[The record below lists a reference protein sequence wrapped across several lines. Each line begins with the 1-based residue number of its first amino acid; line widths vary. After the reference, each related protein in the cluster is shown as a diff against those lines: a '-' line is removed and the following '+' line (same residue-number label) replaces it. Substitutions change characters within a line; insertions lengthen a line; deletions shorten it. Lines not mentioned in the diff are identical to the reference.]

1 MIQRI
6 KITIVRFDSLLS
18 HLQRIDWIKYI
29 YNVFG
34 AIAVRLLKEWIK
46 HRQSIYKSKL
56 RIRFIKYCILNE
68 IVPPHLFGLQRFNIH
83 LHDHT
88 SKTKLDD
95 LKNCFTKRLLKI
107 ELKDAYES
115 MNHSCNQLFHLVRN
129 ITKNLPWKTAQKFF
143 ENQEKRLFSLFLKER
158 QRIDGKLKWLTNR
171 QNNDEKQEHST
182 NKILLVHAKQHITSP
197 RTHYYLSR

>member
-1 MIQRI
+1 MH
-6 KITIVRFDSLLS
+6 
-18 HLQRIDWIKYI
+18 HLQNNSFFKYI

-34 AIAVRLLKEWIK
+34 AIPVRLLKEWIE
-46 HRQSIYKSKL
+46 HRLSIYKSKL

-68 IVPPHLFGLQRFNIH
+68 NVPPHLFGLQRFNIH

-95 LKNCFTKRLLKI
+95 LKNCFMKRLLKI

-115 MNHSCNQLFHLVRN
+115 MNHSCNQLFHLVHN

-171 QNNDEKQEHST
+171 QNNDKNKNIQQIKYYWST
-182 NKILLVHAKQHITSP
+182 PNNTSPHRELSTILANKNEFSLNKISKSCT
-197 RTHYYLSR
+197 